1 MAVLQRRRMDYINEM
16 QQVAGAR
23 VARLKTLE
31 LTTRQRPKNAVTG
44 FISSIREMFDH
55 RELLGLLVRRELVGR
70 YKDSVLGFAWSLIRP
85 LTQLL
90 IYYLVMGQFL
100 GAARSIP
107 QFAVYI
113 FAGLT
118 LWGLF
123 SETIMAMTASIVGN
137 SGLVK
142 KVYLPREIFPIATI
156 GSALFNFAM
165 QLVILLIAAW
175 VLGTLTLGWHLLYA
189 VAGLVLILLYAV
201 GLGLILAATNV
212 YFRDV
217 QYLVEVLMM
226 LLMWF
231 SPIVYSWQMVSNA
244 LGGRGL
250 EWLSEIYVNNPITLS
265 VLSFQAAFWG
275 QSGEVLAAF
284 PDGYFPDHLMMRMLI
299 AGVIGLFL
307 VWIGQRI
314 FARLQ
319 GNFAQEL

>member
-1 MAVLQRRRMDYINEM
+1 MDYLDEM
-16 QQVAGAR
+16 HR
-23 VARLKTLE
+23 VASDRADRLRALP
-31 LTTRQRPKNAVTG
+31 LTTHAKPKNPVTG
-44 FISSIREMFDH
+44 FFASVRELLDH

-70 YKDSVLGFAWSLIRP
+70 YKDSALGFLWSLIRP

-100 GAARSIP
+100 GAAKSIP
-107 QFAVYI
+107 VFAIYI

-123 SETIMAMTASIVGN
+123 SETLMTMTGSIVGN
-137 SGLVK
+137 AGLVK

-156 GSALFNFAM
+156 GSSLFNFLM
-165 QLVILLIAAW
+165 QLLILLIAAW
-175 VLGTLTLGWHLLYA
+175 VLGTLSFGWHLLYGI
-189 VAGLVLILLYAV
+189 AGVVLILLYAV

-231 SPIVYSWQMVSNA
+231 SPIVYSWVMVRGA
-244 LGGRGL
+244 LEGL
-250 EWLSEIYVNNPITLS
+250 GAGWLTEIYVNNPITLS
-265 VLSFQAAFWG
+265 VMSFQAAFWAPG
-275 QSGEVLAAF
+275 ADIAANF
-284 PDGYFPDHLMMRMLI
+284 PGGVYFPEGLATRMLI
-299 AGVIGLFL
+299 AGVIGVIF
-307 VWIGQRI
+307 VWVGQRV

>member
-1 MAVLQRRRMDYINEM
+1 MDYINDM
-16 QQVAGAR
+16 QQTAMAR
-23 VARLKTLE
+23 ARRLQSLDFDVHDRTRNPFKGFADSVLE
-31 LTTRQRPKNAVTG
+31 LFAR
-44 FISSIREMFDH
+44 

-107 QFAVYI
+107 NFAVYI
-113 FAGLT
+113 FTGLT

-123 SETIMAMTASIVGN
+123 SEMTQSMTASIVAN

-142 KVYLPREIFPIATI
+142 KVYLPREIFPISTI
-156 GSALFNFAM
+156 GSALFNFLM
-165 QLVILLIAAW
+165 QMIILVIAAG
-175 VLGTLTLGWHLLYA
+175 VLGTLTFGPHLLYGF
-189 VAGLVLILLYAV
+189 VALLIVLVWGTSLGLV
-201 GLGLILAATNV
+201 LAATNV

-217 QYLVEVLMM
+217 QYLVEVLLM

-231 SPIVYSWQMVSNA
+231 SPIVYSWQMVNNVLVGMNLDWAVSV
-244 LGGRGL
+244 
-250 EWLSEIYVNNPITLS
+250 YVANPITLAI
-265 VLSFQAAFWG
+265 LGFQAAFWAPG
-275 QSGEVLAAF
+275 SDLTAMY
-284 PDGYFPDHLMMRMLI
+284 PDGYFPDGLMTQMLI
-299 AGVIGLFL
+299 ALGIGIISIWFS
-307 VWIGQRI
+307 QRI

>member
-1 MAVLQRRRMDYINEM
+1 MNYLDEM
-16 QQVAGAR
+16 QQVATAR
-23 VARLKTLE
+23 ADRLRSVP
-31 LTTRQRPKNAVTG
+31 LTTRSKPTNPVSG
-44 FISSIREMFDH
+44 FVASTRELVAH

-70 YKDSVLGFAWSLIRP
+70 YKDSALGFLWSLIRP

-107 QFAVYI
+107 VFAIYI

-123 SETIMAMTASIVGN
+123 SETLMAMTGSIVGN
-137 SGLVK
+137 AGLVK

-156 GSALFNFAM
+156 GSSLFNFSM
-165 QLVILLIAAW
+165 QLIILLGAAAF
-175 VLGTLTLGWHLLYA
+175 LGTLTFGWHLLYA
-189 VAGLVLILLYAV
+189 LGGVAIILLYAV

-231 SPIVYSWQMVSNA
+231 SPIVYSWTMVRGA
-244 LGGRGL
+244 LESLDAG
-250 EWLSEIYVNNPITLS
+250 WLTELYINNPITLS
-265 VLSFQAAFWG
+265 VMSFQAAFWAPG
-275 QSGEVLAAF
+275 ADIAASF
-284 PDGYFPDHLMMRMLI
+284 PGGVYFPEGLGTRMLI
-299 AGVIGLFL
+299 AGAIGIIF
-307 VWIGQRI
+307 VWFGQRV